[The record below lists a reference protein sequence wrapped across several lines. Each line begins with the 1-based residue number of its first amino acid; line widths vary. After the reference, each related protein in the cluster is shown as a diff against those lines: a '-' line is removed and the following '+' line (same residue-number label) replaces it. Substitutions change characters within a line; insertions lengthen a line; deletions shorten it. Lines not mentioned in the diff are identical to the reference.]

1 MAYSKISLGDLP
13 ELTNEIIH
21 YFQNDYSMLH
31 SCVLVNR
38 LWCRIAIP
46 LLWEDPF
53 SIPTKNYNFIGICLR
68 NLNEYDKAKLN
79 EYGINNNLFQS
90 NTLFNYPSFIKCL
103 NTSKIG
109 YSIDKWIL
117 TCHCSTQNEPP
128 LPTSFYNNEQNFFQ
142 HQPNFGQCIL
152 PPIKNLFLT
161 SNSQSNSTLPSL
173 STLNLPGF
181 NSRFKIEKKI
191 LDNLELRMETIN
203 FIYKSLFKIF
213 IQNNVNLIT
222 FEVILVRLKDHNYFN
237 DIFDIILQDPNFI
250 RDIKNLKFSFKL
262 RNTKLTKIY
271 LFLKYLYTN
280 CTSITNLNFQF
291 KKSDDSIIDTI
302 SSHII
307 HSRQNLKKILLDFDS
322 LPLYNSLLSSLRLSN
337 NCSNTLNTIIFY
349 HIDFK
354 NILIFKEIFERL
366 NVLES
371 IHIIDCH
378 SLNYDFIEQIVN
390 INKPIKLRSLFINE
404 MLQIKSFQLLFQK
417 SGDYLENLGFGN
429 HPLKKSLMELIIK
442 YCTKIKFFELPTFDY
457 QNFQNIYLMLDLIRN
472 FGQHLNYLTIGYD
485 PISSVVLQ
493 NLGQILPFRLEYLKL
508 SFIINNINDF
518 ESFLLGS
525 QNTFINKLVI
535 RNEMQIGGLDILP
548 YIKKYIME
556 RRGVRYL
563 AFKITFLN
571 GNFKDLSSLMDEV
584 KIFKLYGIKVQNY
597 DMLNIQI
604 YDYIKDTYLV

>member
-13 ELTNEIIH
+13 ELANEIIH
-21 YFQNDYSMLH
+21 YFQNDFSMLH

-68 NLNEYDKAKLN
+68 NLNDYDKTKLN

-90 NTLFNYPSFIKCL
+90 NTLFNYSSFIKCL
-103 NTSKIG
+103 NTSKIS

-117 TCHCSTQNEPP
+117 TCQNST
-128 LPTSFYNNEQNFFQ
+128 SNEQNSNFIIQ
-142 HQPNFGQCIL
+142 QQQNNFGQCIL
-152 PPIKNLFLT
+152 PPIKNLSLN
-161 SNSQSNSTLPSL
+161 SNSQSLPSL

-181 NSRFKIEKKI
+181 NSRFKINEKKI
-191 LDNLELRMETIN
+191 IDNIELRMEIIN

-213 IQNNVNLIT
+213 IQNNVNLNT
-222 FEVILVRLKDHNYFN
+222 FEIILIRLKDHNYFN
-237 DIFDIILQDPNFI
+237 DIYEIISQNPFFI
-250 RDIKNLKFSFKL
+250 RDIKNLKFSFKF
-262 RNTKLTKIY
+262 RNIKLTNIY
-271 LFLKYLYTN
+271 LFLKFLYTN
-280 CTSITNLNFQF
+280 CISITNINFQF
-291 KKSDDSIIDTI
+291 KKSEDSIIDTI

-307 HSRQNLKKILLDFDS
+307 NSRQNLKKILLDFDS
-322 LPLYNSLLSSLRLSN
+322 LPLYNSLLSTLRLSI
-337 NCSNTLNTIIFY
+337 NCSNTLNTITFY

-378 SLNYDFIEQIVN
+378 SLNFDFIENIVN

-404 MLQIKSFQLLFQK
+404 MLQIKCFQLLFQK
-417 SGDYLENLGFGN
+417 SGDYLENIGFGN
-429 HPLKKSLMELIIK
+429 HSLKKSLIELIIK
-442 YCTKIKFFELPTFDY
+442 YCTKIKFFELPGFDY
-457 QNFQNIYLMLDLIRN
+457 NNFQNIYLILDLIRN
-472 FGQHLNYLTIGYD
+472 FGQNLNYLTIGYD
-485 PISSVVLQ
+485 PISSIVLQ

-508 SFIINNINDF
+508 SFIINNLNDF
-518 ESFLLGS
+518 ESFLLNS

-535 RNEMQIGGLDILP
+535 RNEIQIGGHDILP

-556 RRGVRYL
+556 KRRIRYL

-571 GNFKDLSSLMDEV
+571 GNFKDLSSLIDEV
-584 KIFKLYGIKVQNY
+584 KLFKLYGIKVYNY
-597 DMLNIQI
+597 DVLNLQI
-604 YDYIKDTYLV
+604 YDYIKDVYLD

>member
-53 SIPTKNYNFIGICLR
+53 SIPTRNYNFIGICLR
-68 NLNEYDKAKLN
+68 NLNEYDKAKLID
-79 EYGINNNLFQS
+79 YGINDNIFQT

-109 YSIDKWIL
+109 YSVDKWI
-117 TCHCSTQNEPP
+117 CSFTQNSP
-128 LPTSFYNNEQNFFQ
+128 EQNSNFFIQ
-142 HQPNFGQCIL
+142 QQQNFGNFGQCIL
-152 PPIKNLFLT
+152 PPIKNLFLN
-161 SNSQSNSTLPSL
+161 SNSQSNSSSSSSSLPSL

-191 LDNLELRMETIN
+191 DNIELRMEIIN

-213 IQNNVNLIT
+213 IQNNVNLLT
-222 FEVILVRLKDHNYFN
+222 FEVILIRLKDHNYFN
-237 DIFDIILQDPNFI
+237 DIFDIILQDPIFI

-262 RNTKLTKIY
+262 RNIKLTKIY
-271 LFLKYLYTN
+271 LFLKFLYNN
-280 CTSITNLNFQF
+280 CNSITNINFQF
-291 KKSDDSIIDTI
+291 KKSDDSIIDNM

-307 HSRQNLKKILLDFDS
+307 NTRQNLKKILLDFDS

-378 SLNYDFIEQIVN
+378 SLNFDFIEQIVN
-390 INKPIKLRSLFINE
+390 INKPIKLRSLFIND

-429 HPLKKSLMELIIK
+429 NSLKKSLIELIIK
-442 YCTKIKFFELPTFDY
+442 YCTKIKFFELPGFDY
-457 QNFQNIYLMLDLIRN
+457 SIYQNIYLMLDLIRN
-472 FGQHLNYLTIGYD
+472 FGQNLNYLSIGYD
-485 PISSVVLQ
+485 PISSIVLQ
-493 NLGQILPFRLEYLKL
+493 NLGQFLPFKLEYLKL

-518 ESFLLGS
+518 ESFLLNS

-535 RNEMQIGGLDILP
+535 RNEIQIGGHDILP

-556 RRGVRYL
+556 KRRVKYL

-571 GNFKDLSSLMDEV
+571 GNFKDLSSLIDEV

-604 YDYIKDTYLV
+604 YDYIKDIYLV

>member
-13 ELTNEIIH
+13 ELANEIIH
-21 YFQNDYSMLH
+21 YFQNDFSMLH

-68 NLNEYDKAKLN
+68 NLNDYDKTKLN

-90 NTLFNYPSFIKCL
+90 NTLFNYSSFIKCL
-103 NTSKIG
+103 NTSKIS

-117 TCHCSTQNEPP
+117 TCQNST
-128 LPTSFYNNEQNFFQ
+128 SNEQNSNFIIQ
-142 HQPNFGQCIL
+142 QQQNNFGQCIL
-152 PPIKNLFLT
+152 PPIKNLLLN
-161 SNSQSNSTLPSL
+161 SNSQSLPSL

-181 NSRFKIEKKI
+181 NSRFKINEKKI
-191 LDNLELRMETIN
+191 IDNIELRMEIIN

-213 IQNNVNLIT
+213 IQNNVNLNT
-222 FEVILVRLKDHNYFN
+222 FEIILIRLKDHNYFN
-237 DIFDIILQDPNFI
+237 DIYEIISQNPFFI
-250 RDIKNLKFSFKL
+250 RDIKNLKFSFKF
-262 RNTKLTKIY
+262 RNIKLTNIY
-271 LFLKYLYTN
+271 LFLKFLYTN
-280 CTSITNLNFQF
+280 CISITNINFQF
-291 KKSDDSIIDTI
+291 KKSEDSIIDTI

-307 HSRQNLKKILLDFDS
+307 NSRQNLKKILLDFDS
-322 LPLYNSLLSSLRLSN
+322 LPLYNSLLSTLRLSI
-337 NCSNTLNTIIFY
+337 NCSNTLNTITFY

-378 SLNYDFIEQIVN
+378 SLNFDFIENIVN

-404 MLQIKSFQLLFQK
+404 MLQIKCFQLLFQK
-417 SGDYLENLGFGN
+417 SGDYLENIGF
-429 HPLKKSLMELIIK
+429 
-442 YCTKIKFFELPTFDY
+442 
-457 QNFQNIYLMLDLIRN
+457 DLIRN
-472 FGQHLNYLTIGYD
+472 FGQNLNYLTIGYD
-485 PISSVVLQ
+485 PISSIVLQ

-508 SFIINNINDF
+508 SFIINNLNDF
-518 ESFLLGS
+518 ESFLLNS

-535 RNEMQIGGLDILP
+535 RNEIQIGGHDILP

-556 RRGVRYL
+556 KRRVRYL

-571 GNFKDLSSLMDEV
+571 GNFKDLSSLIDEV
-584 KIFKLYGIKVQNY
+584 KLFKLYGIKVYNY
-597 DMLNIQI
+597 DILNLQI
-604 YDYIKDTYLV
+604 YDYIKDVYLD